1 MASVRDLYDILGVDR
16 NATQEDIKRAYRRL
30 AREYHP
36 DVSGSPDAEQRFKEI
51 AGAYEILS
59 DLEQRRRYD
68 AYGQGGG
75 AAGFP
80 FGDVQDIFDM
90 FFGGGGGGVA
100 AGRRTTRARRTSERG
115 DNVFVSEQLTFEE
128 AAFGVRRE
136 LTVDVLE
143 VCDRCLGNGS
153 EPGSAPVT
161 CRTCGGSGVVQEMRR
176 SIFGQL
182 VTSRECPTCDGAG
195 LEITDPC
202 TTCGGRGRVAN
213 QRTTTVDIPPGVADG
228 MELRVAA
235 AGHAGRGDAPPGDM
249 YVSLHVAP
257 DPVFERRGQDLIA
270 ALDIS
275 MIQAALGA
283 EVEVDTLDGP
293 EIVRIEPGT
302 ESGALV
308 RLRGRGIPNLNRRG
322 RGDLYLSVHVRV
334 PGDLRRREREL
345 LERLAELRGEAPSD
359 ETPKGSL
366 RHPGAG

>member
-16 NATQEDIKRAYRRL
+16 NSTQEDIRRAYRRL
-30 AREYHP
+30 AREHHP

-59 DLEQRRRYD
+59 DPEQRRRYD
-68 AYGQGGG
+68 AYGQAGG

-90 FFGGGGGGVA
+90 FFGGGVATGTRTRTRRGGA
-100 AGRRTTRARRTSERG
+100 ERG
-115 DNVFVSEQLTFEE
+115 DNVFASEELTFEE

-136 LTVDVLE
+136 LTVDVLD

-161 CRTCGGSGVVQEMRR
+161 CRGCGGSGVVQEVRR

-182 VTSRECPTCDGAG
+182 VTSRECPTCGGAG

-202 TTCGGRGRVAN
+202 TTCGGRGRVAA
-213 QRTTTVDIPPGVADG
+213 QRTTTVEIPPGVADG
-228 MELRVAA
+228 MELRVAGG
-235 AGHAGRGDAPPGDM
+235 GHAGRDAPPGDL
-249 YVSLHVAP
+249 YVSLRVDP
-257 DPVFERRGQDLIA
+257 DPVFERRGQDLVA
-270 ALDIS
+270 ALDVS

-283 EVEVDTLDGP
+283 DVEIQTLDGP
-293 EIVRIEPGT
+293 ETVRIDPGT
-302 ESGALV
+302 ESGAVL

-334 PGDLRRREREL
+334 PRDLRRKEREL
-345 LERLAELRGEAPSD
+345 LERLADLRGESATQGPA
-359 ETPKGSL
+359 TASL
-366 RHPGAG
+366 RHPGPG